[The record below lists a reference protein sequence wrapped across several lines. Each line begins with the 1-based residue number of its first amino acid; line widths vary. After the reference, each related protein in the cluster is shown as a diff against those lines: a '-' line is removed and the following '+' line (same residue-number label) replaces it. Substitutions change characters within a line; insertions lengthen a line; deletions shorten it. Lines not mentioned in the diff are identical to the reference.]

1 MASEEDSDHRDPLK
15 IIWASPPAPLTAAL
29 KWDLALEIDQAAKS
43 LAQSSWEYL

>member
-1 MASEEDSDHRDPLK
+1 MASEEDSDHRGPLK